1 MARCELLDGCSFFEE
16 DSGKMAVT
24 VKVLQRTYCLGD
36 NIECARY
43 IAFQELGPGM
53 VPNDLFPNNY
63 EYLEKLLAKQVG

>member
-1 MARCELLDGCSFFEE
+1 
-16 DSGKMAVT
+16 MAVT

-53 VPNDLFPNNY
+53 VPNDLYPNNY